1 MDLIPYS
8 RQSVSDED
16 ISLLVETLNSD
27 LLTQGPKIAE
37 FEKSIAN
44 FFDVKHSV
52 VCSSGTAALHLAYAA
67 IGVNHKSLGIVPA
80 ITFAATANAFRYQR
94 AAVQFCDIDPE
105 TGLIS
110 LDSLEECMA
119 NVSEK
124 QKEECNVIA
133 PVSFA
138 GSVAPLEECHKI
150 AQKNNFFVVEDGCH
164 SPGAWKENHKNK
176 IIKSGE
182 CTNTIASTLSFHPVK
197 HICAGEGGAVLTNE
211 AKVAEKAKKL
221 CNHGINRPY
230 DDSHEKPWYYEQE
243 DLGWNYRLT
252 DIQATLGMSQLQRL
266 ANSLKTRRYLAKRY
280 DQVFA
285 QSPFKEHITKPT
297 LETGHAWH
305 LYVIKFKNDKLRNL
319 AYKFFKS
326 QNILTQIH
334 YIPLYKHPYYS
345 KDLGEF
351 NLPGAESFF
360 KCCLS
365 IPLYPELSEIEQ
377 DRVMDTLEQF
387 LNTK

>member
-8 RQSVSDED
+8 RQSISEED
-16 ISLLVETLNSD
+16 ISLLIETIKSD
-27 LLTQGPKIAE
+27 LLTQGPKIGD
-37 FEKSIAN
+37 FENSIAN
-44 FFDVKHSV
+44 FFNVKYSV

-67 IGVNHKSLGIVPA
+67 LGVNHNSLGIVPA

-94 AAVQFCDIDPE
+94 ADVQFCDVDPE
-105 TGLIS
+105 TGLIL

-138 GSVAPLEECHKI
+138 GSVAPLDKCRNI
-150 AQKNNFFVVEDGCH
+150 AEKNNFFVVEDGCH
-164 SPGAWKENHKNK
+164 SPGAWKENHQKK
-176 IIKSGE
+176 IIKSGA
-182 CTNTIASTLSFHPVK
+182 CINTIASTQSFHPVK
-197 HICAGEGGAVLTNE
+197 HICAGEGGAVLTNDP
-211 AKVAEKAKKL
+211 KVAEKAKKL
-221 CNHGINRPY
+221 RNHGINRPY
-230 DDSHEKPWYYEQE
+230 NDSHEKPWYYEQE

-266 ANSLKTRRYLAKRY
+266 ASSLETRRYLAQRY
-280 DQVFA
+280 DQALA
-285 QSPFKEHITKPT
+285 QSPFEEHITRPA
-297 LETGHAWH
+297 LEKGHAWH
-305 LYVIKFKNDKLRNL
+305 LYVIKFKDYKLRDL

-326 QNILTQIH
+326 KNILTQIH

-345 KDLGEF
+345 KDLGEL

-360 KCCLS
+360 KSCLS
-365 IPLYPELSEIEQ
+365 IPLYPELTEIEQ
-377 DRVMDTLEQF
+377 NRVMDTLEQF
-387 LNTK
+387 LNRK